1 MPNPT
6 HIPNHTHQPLVMN
19 NPPTYP
25 INYAETDLC
34 LDWLATEINNQCQY
48 HTIFDQR
55 IGKVEMVTQNIDSKM
70 DRVLGRLETSLP
82 TPQKL
87 QKTTTSSFRDLPSSP
102 GGNSLVYNRSG
113 PMELCLP

>member
-1 MPNPT
+1 MPNPA

-25 INYAETDLC
+25 INYAETGLC

-87 QKTTTSSFRDLPSSP
+87 QKTTTSSFCDLPSSP